1 MMQRARGVRAR
12 AVDGPQYHGGG
23 GGGAK
28 TTATRNRSDVHDKF
42 EAKRDMRHDLI
53 AEAVELVRLAN
64 HEDVQRLA

>member
-1 MMQRARGVRAR
+1 MSAHAQSTDLNTTAACGA
-12 AVDGPQYHGGG
+12 DGGG
-23 GGGAK
+23 GGTK